1 MAKLTGPLDFSS
13 AAPSVQPKRLKQRF
27 FDTQT
32 ATGYEV

>member
-1 MAKLTGPLDFSS
+1 MAKLTGAPDFSS
-13 AAPSVQPKRLKQRF
+13 ATSSVQPKRLKQRF